1 MQNVATE
8 RSCSILTRVGK
19 PHWPL
24 CSFRSRC
31 LWARWGG
38 QSDGGFTRLSK
49 TCRISWV
56 RREETITQ
64 EQWLNVCDTDDLT
77 PHACI
82 DTPIAFQVCF
92 SGNAALLSWLSR
104 RFESTFFH
112 VGPWC
117 WVRGRCYV
125 TPAITKWIILNLMF
139 VRFRFPLPTPCK
151 LLSVQVK
158 FLFRCFFPRLIVTCG
173 CTTSCP
179 ESFNVHLNKK
189 LSLEWVFSF
198 IFFLWRKQ
206 KETKK
211 THITESRQDRIKGS
225 HESHFTHDCLHKW
238 ECGGI
243 HGASFHTWTCSPHSA
258 RIKINTWINKSRLR
272 GGK

>member
-1 MQNVATE
+1 M
-8 RSCSILTRVGK
+8 LK
-19 PHWPL
+19 
-24 CSFRSRC
+24 RC
-31 LWARWGG
+31 KVHAKCRHRKVVQYFDARRKTTLASLLFQKQVSLSALGAGG

-56 RREETITQ
+56 WREETIIQ
-64 EQWLNVCDTDDLT
+64 EQWLNVCDIDDLT

-82 DTPIAFQVCF
+82 DTPLAFQVCF

-117 WVRGRCYV
+117 WVRGRRYV

-158 FLFRCFFPRLIVTCG
+158 FLFWCFFPRLIVTCG

-179 ESFNVHLNKK
+179 EWFNVHLNKK
-189 LSLEWVFSF
+189 LESSHSFFFSL
-198 IFFLWRKQ
+198 
-206 KETKK
+206 KETKRNKKK
-211 THITESRQDRIKGS
+211 TAYHWITPRQ
-225 HESHFTHDCLHKW
+225 
-238 ECGGI
+238 
-243 HGASFHTWTCSPHSA
+243 
-258 RIKINTWINKSRLR
+258 N
-272 GGK
+272 